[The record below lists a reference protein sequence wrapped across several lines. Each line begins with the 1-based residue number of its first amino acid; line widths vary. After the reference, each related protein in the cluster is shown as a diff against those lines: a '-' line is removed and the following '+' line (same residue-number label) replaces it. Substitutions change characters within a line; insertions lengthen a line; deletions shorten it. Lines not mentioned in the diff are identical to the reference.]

1 MWGTNN
7 QNYQINKNQ
16 PHEARKTSN
25 NIYPN
30 LMGNNNNNS
39 NNEFNLLFQTPIK
52 QMDNLQNIQN
62 SNPFH
67 FDFNIYFGNL
77 WSSGHMPNNPALDSS
92 LNVSPSQMGRENF
105 ALYKKFIEKSNYK
118 LTPISQMKDSN
129 SLLNKSISNEII
141 NKSNISSLN
150 DLTKKNL
157 SDLFN
162 DAKNE
167 SFLYDAKNKNE
178 NKNKNVHNE
187 INIIPK
193 NNISNQ
199 NCIRV
204 ADKKKYNKL
213 QISHQFIFSSPNN
226 LKKPKKI
233 FECSGSTIATN
244 SSNKILNKKRRLRK
258 NNDQLEL
265 LKKFYIENK
274 NWTKSQ
280 IKEVSAKIGLKEN
293 KVYKWLWDQR
303 NKELKS
309 AKFVINKNAKDSE

>member
-1 MWGTNN
+1 MWGTNIPN
-7 QNYQINKNQ
+7 SQNNKNQ
-16 PHEARKTSN
+16 PHEVRKTSN
-25 NIYPN
+25 NFCPN
-30 LMGNNNNNS
+30 LMTNNNNNN

-52 QMDNLQNIQN
+52 QTDNLQNMQN

-77 WSSGHMPNNPALDSS
+77 WSSGHLPNNPCLDSS
-92 LNVSPSQMGRENF
+92 LNVSPSQKENLG
-105 ALYKKFIEKSNYK
+105 LYKKMIEKSNYK
-118 LTPISQMKDSN
+118 LTPISQNKDSN

-141 NKSNISSLN
+141 NKSDISSLN

-157 SDLFN
+157 SNLFN

-167 SFLYDAKNKNE
+167 SFLFDAKNENDKN
-178 NKNKNVHNE
+178 
-187 INIIPK
+187 INNDKIIIPK
-193 NNISNQ
+193 NNINNQ

-204 ADKKKYNKL
+204 TDKKKYNKL

-265 LKKFYIENK
+265 LKEFYLENK

-280 IKEVSAKIGLKEN
+280 IKEVSEKIGLKEN

-309 AKFVINKNAKDSE
+309 AKFVINKNIKDSE